1 MSLQKLF
8 IYQNFNDVID
18 NDIFPKLLRNAIV
31 SSEFKKGAN
40 DRPASILPNIS
51 KIWKICL
58 RWKMYLQTHVI
69 FFFFFD
75 EILSKYQSGFRKGFH
90 PQHCVA
96 SMVEKWCKAIDSGG
110 CFGAFLTDLSKGFD
124 CLLHELLIAKLHAYR
139 FVMKS
144 L

>member
-1 MSLQKLF
+1 MKNLSKMK
-8 IYQNFNDVID
+8 DVSTD
-18 NDIFPKLLRNAIV
+18 T
-31 SSEFKKGAN
+31 
-40 DRPASILPNIS
+40 
-51 KIWKICL
+51 C
-58 RWKMYLQTHVI
+58 H

-90 PQHCVA
+90 PQQCVA

>member
-51 KIWKICL
+51 KI
-58 RWKMYLQTHVI
+58 
-69 FFFFFD
+69 
-75 EILSKYQSGFRKGFH
+75 
-90 PQHCVA
+90 
-96 SMVEKWCKAIDSGG
+96 
-110 CFGAFLTDLSKGFD
+110 
-124 CLLHELLIAKLHAYR
+124 
-139 FVMKS
+139 
-144 L
+144 